1 MVWVIVGFL
10 SAPQLPY
17 VDLRILIYLNPMHA
31 VDRFAV
37 KMELY
42 VSEPP
47 NPFMPI
53 LPDILAEMQRL
64 IEAAHAKP
72 ILMRAIGGLAIRVK
86 SGDMQRFFAREYRDL
101 DFVVAENE
109 RKRIES
115 FFQEMGYESNR
126 QFNLLNGSK
135 RQIYLDP
142 DSDRHVDIF
151 VGKFEMCHKLPM
163 DGRLEID
170 PVTVPLAELLL
181 SKAQIVE
188 LNRKDALD
196 IASLLLYNETGH
208 TDDGKINLDYIAKLC
223 GQDWGLYKTTSL
235 SLKRVEE
242 VVRDETLN
250 LTESERDSILKR
262 ITAIHQT
269 FETMPKSL
277 AWQMRDKVG
286 TRVRWYEEVE
296 EVAR

>member
-1 MVWVIVGFL
+1 
-10 SAPQLPY
+10 
-17 VDLRILIYLNPMHA
+17 
-31 VDRFAV
+31 
-37 KMELY
+37 
-42 VSEPP
+42 
-47 NPFMPI
+47 MPI
-53 LPDILAEMQRL
+53 LPDILAEMHRL
-64 IEAAHAKP
+64 IEAAHANSL
-72 ILMRAIGGLAIRVK
+72 LMRAIGGLAIRVK
-86 SGDMQRFFAREYRDL
+86 SGDVQKFFAREYRDL
-101 DFVVAENE
+101 DFVIAENE
-109 RKRIES
+109 RKRIEP

-142 DSDRHVDIF
+142 NHDRHVDIF

-163 DGRLEID
+163 NGRLEID
-170 PVTVPLAELLL
+170 PITVPLTELLL

-196 IASLLLYNETGH
+196 IASLLLYNETGN
-208 TDDGKINLDYIAKLC
+208 TDEGKINLDYIAKLC

-235 SLKRVEE
+235 SLKRVED

-250 LTESERDSILKR
+250 LTEAERGLILGRVSEIYR
-262 ITAIHQT
+262 T
-269 FETMPKSL
+269 FDTMPKSL

>member
-1 MVWVIVGFL
+1 
-10 SAPQLPY
+10 
-17 VDLRILIYLNPMHA
+17 
-31 VDRFAV
+31 
-37 KMELY
+37 
-42 VSEPP
+42 
-47 NPFMPI
+47 MPI
-53 LPDILAEMQRL
+53 LPDIFAELHRL
-64 IEAAHAKP
+64 IDAAHASP
-72 ILMRAIGGLAIRVK
+72 LLMRAIGGLAIRVK
-86 SGDMQRFFAREYRDL
+86 SGDMQKFFSREYRDL

-109 RKRIES
+109 RKRIEP

-126 QFNLLNGSK
+126 QFNLLNGAK

-142 DSDRHVDIF
+142 NSDRHVDLF

-170 PVTVPLAELLL
+170 SVTVPLAELFL

-196 IASLLLYNETGH
+196 ITCLLLYNDTGN
-208 TDDGKINLDYIAKLC
+208 TDEGKINLDYIARLC
-223 GQDWGLYKTTSL
+223 GQDWGLYKTTSM

-250 LTESERDSILKR
+250 LTESERGLILKR
-262 ITAIHQT
+262 IAELHQT
-269 FETMPKSL
+269 FEAMPKTL

>member
-1 MVWVIVGFL
+1 
-10 SAPQLPY
+10 
-17 VDLRILIYLNPMHA
+17 
-31 VDRFAV
+31 
-37 KMELY
+37 MELY
-42 VSEPP
+42 AARLSTPV
-47 NPFMPI
+47 MPI
-53 LPDILAEMQRL
+53 LPDIFAELHRL
-64 IEAAHAKP
+64 IDAAHASP
-72 ILMRAIGGLAIRVK
+72 LLMRAIGGLAIRVK
-86 SGDMQRFFAREYRDL
+86 SGDMQKFFSREYRDL

-109 RKRIES
+109 RKRIEP

-126 QFNLLNGSK
+126 QFNLLNGAK

-142 DSDRHVDIF
+142 NSDRHVDLF

-170 PVTVPLAELLL
+170 SVTVPLAELFL

-196 IASLLLYNETGH
+196 ITCLLLYNDTGN
-208 TDDGKINLDYIAKLC
+208 TDEGKINLDYIARLC
-223 GQDWGLYKTTSL
+223 GQDWGLYKTTSM

-250 LTESERDSILKR
+250 LTESERGLILKR
-262 ITAIHQT
+262 IAELHQT
-269 FETMPKSL
+269 FEAMPKTL